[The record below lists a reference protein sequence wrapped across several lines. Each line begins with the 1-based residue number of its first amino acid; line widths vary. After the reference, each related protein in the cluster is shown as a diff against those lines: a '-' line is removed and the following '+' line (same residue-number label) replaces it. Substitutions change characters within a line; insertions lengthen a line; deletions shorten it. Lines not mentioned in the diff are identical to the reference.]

1 MTGMTRARRQ
11 GETLSKD
18 SYDRKGVG
26 GVTRREAVKTTVS
39 EAENEREW
47 QILAV
52 QELTGDPRRG
62 RERGV
67 KTSEVKRG
75 ERR

>member
-1 MTGMTRARRQ
+1 MVNRR
-11 GETLSKD
+11 K
-18 SYDRKGVG
+18 
-26 GVTRREAVKTTVS
+26 AVKTTAS